1 MLSTTPSSAA
11 AGALSMKFTCTTGNP
26 MQLGKA
32 TAFKYLADPTN
43 GLCAPGTAT
52 FSQTWKCVGGK
63 VYTWDHN
70 TANCAKATRR
80 NLAAHLVGNGT
91 LMDAKEYTCEN
102 KIVSG
107 FIMDIFSDE
116 ACKTKESYS
125 VGYGI
130 VDDACL
136 GEMKITCAAKAARRN
151 LATGTKATI
160 QMYKTG
166 TTTCAKAD
174 ELTDKYIFDSGK
186 CHKSSEITPS
196 MASAASLSMV
206 AASAFAVVASL
217 MM

>member
-1 MLSTTPSSAA
+1 
-11 AGALSMKFTCTTGNP
+11 

-32 TAFKYLADPTN
+32 APFKVLADPTN
-43 GLCAPGTAT
+43 GLCTPGTAT

-91 LMDAKEYTCEN
+91 LMDVKEYTCEN

-107 FIMDIFSDE
+107 FIMDVFSDE
-116 ACKTKESYS
+116 ACKTKESYNTG
-125 VGYGI
+125 VGI
-130 VDDACL
+130 VDDACFS
-136 GEMKITCAAKAARRN
+136 EMKITCAIDNRGKA
-151 LATGTKATI
+151 LGTKATI
-160 QMYKTG
+160 QTYKTG
-166 TTTCAKAD
+166 TTTCAEKCTTPDTTTCA
-174 ELTDKYIFDSGK
+174 EKYVYDSGK
-186 CHKSSEITPS
+186 CHKSSEMTPS